1 MTGSP
6 LIRLALLALALAAL
20 ALPAWRLTAGRRPAE
35 TARPAPE
42 QPAAAQTAIALTF
55 TSPVPPEEITIT
67 ALGKPAATLHPPGSA
82 SAAEISAVIP
92 PEGIDL
98 VIGAKW
104 SGGRSPN
111 ALRVEAA
118 VDGAP
123 CEDATFW
130 GDSEIEDVLTI
141 PGRSQP

>member
-6 LIRLALLALALAAL
+6 LIRLALLALALAAM

-42 QPAAAQTAIALTF
+42 KPAARAAITLTF
-55 TSPVPPEEITIT
+55 TSPIPPEEITIT
-67 ALGKPAATLHPPGSA
+67 ALGKPAATLHPHRST
-82 SAAEISAVIP
+82 SAAEISAAIP
-92 PEGIDL
+92 PAGIDL

-104 SGGRSPN
+104 TAGPSPN
-111 ALRVEAA
+111 ALRVEAS

-123 CEDATFW
+123 RADATFW
-130 GDSEIEDVLTI
+130 GDSEIQDVLTV
-141 PGRSQP
+141 PGRSEP